1 MKVMKKSLL
10 ILGMVLFATGIFAQT
25 LVEAGEK
32 YNAANEKYKAKDYA
46 GAVQLYQEALSM
58 CKEIGGSAA
67 DLQTNVEKQLT
78 NAYFRNGLTL
88 YKKKKFDK
96 SIEQLE
102 KAKKI
107 ASETGNSSI
116 EKKAVIYIARVYST
130 KGNVLVKQ
138 KKIDEAFAQYDKALA
153 IKPNCI
159 NAYLGKAL
167 AYKEKDDMTQM
178 MSSVD
183 KVLELGASNPKAA
196 KKVAKAKRLAF
207 LTLKSRG
214 ASELQKEHPSK
225 AIQFLSNAQKY
236 GKSDAD
242 IYYYTALA
250 DLKLKKWDEA
260 ITSAKKALE
269 FNSDEKSDIYF
280 TLAEA
285 YAGKGD
291 TANACKYYKL
301 VKKGANVEA
310 AKYQI
315 NQVLKCK

>member
-1 MKVMKKSLL
+1 MKVMRKSLL
-10 ILGMVLFATGIFAQT
+10 ILGMVMFTAGLFAQT
-25 LVEAGEK
+25 LVDAGEK

-46 GAVQLYQEALSM
+46 GAVQLYEEALSM
-58 CKEIGGSAA
+58 CKEIGGSAI

-96 SIEQLE
+96 SIEQLQ
-102 KAKKI
+102 KAKNL
-107 ASETGNSSI
+107 ASETGNSSM

-138 KKIDEAFAQYDKALA
+138 KKIDEAFAQYDKALEV
-153 IKPNCI
+153 KPNCI

-167 AYKEKDDMTQM
+167 ANKEKGDMTQM
-178 MSSVD
+178 MANVD

-196 KKVAKAKRLAF
+196 KKVAKAKKIAF
-207 LTLKSRG
+207 VTLKSNG

-225 AIQFLSNAQKY
+225 ALQYLTDAQKY
-236 GKSDAD
+236 GKTDAD
-242 IYYYTALA
+242 IYYYIALA
-250 DLKLKKWDEA
+250 NLKLKKWDDA
-260 ITSAKKALE
+260 INSAGKALE
-269 FNSDEKSDIYF
+269 LNSDDKSDIYF
-280 TLAEA
+280 AIAEA

-291 TANACKYYKL
+291 TANACKNYKM
-301 VKKGANVEA
+301 VKKGPNVEA

-315 NQVLKCK
+315 TQVLKCK